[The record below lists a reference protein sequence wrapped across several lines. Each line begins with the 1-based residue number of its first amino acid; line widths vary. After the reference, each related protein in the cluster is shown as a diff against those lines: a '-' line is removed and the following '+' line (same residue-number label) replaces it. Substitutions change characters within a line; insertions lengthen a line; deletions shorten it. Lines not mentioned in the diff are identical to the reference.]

1 MTTFKMRSKRNNG
14 KMPQGFEFTVTTSAG
29 SPSSSELKAAA
40 EKAGFPISSSSCSDF
55 EMTKM

>member
-1 MTTFKMRSKRNNG
+1 MNTFKMRSKRNNG
-14 KMPQGFEFTVTTSAG
+14 KMPQGFEFVVTSSG
-29 SPSSSELKAAA
+29 NSPSSSELKAAA

>member
-14 KMPQGFEFTVTTSAG
+14 KMPQGFEFTITTSYN

-40 EKAGFPISSSSCSDF
+40 EKAGFSITSTSCSDF